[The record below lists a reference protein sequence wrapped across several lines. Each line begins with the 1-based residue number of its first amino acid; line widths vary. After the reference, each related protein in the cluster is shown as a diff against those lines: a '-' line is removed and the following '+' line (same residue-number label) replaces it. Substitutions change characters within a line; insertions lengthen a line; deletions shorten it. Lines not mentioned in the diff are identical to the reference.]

1 MFFVGLDLG
10 QKVDPSAVV
19 VVERIECRRA
29 FMGSSFER
37 LVVRFVER
45 MPLGT
50 PYPRVVERVRRI
62 VSSQELLGQCVL
74 AVDAGGVG
82 APVVDML
89 RAARLGCSM
98 TGYMITGGE
107 RSAGES
113 VAKRDLLAEVQV
125 LMEGGK
131 LTIGN
136 VGELGRLTKEL
147 MDVRII
153 TGMNGRRR
161 MGADRS
167 GEHDDLV
174 IALALACWK
183 ANAGGR
189 GGGYS
194 VGERSDGRLV

>member
-1 MFFVGLDLG
+1 
-10 QKVDPSAVV
+10 
-19 VVERIECRRA
+19 
-29 FMGSSFER
+29 MGSSFER

-113 VAKRDLLAEVQV
+113 VTKRDLLAEVQV